1 VDRPGDAAPAGT
13 SIVVEG
19 VELAYGQGAESVP
32 VLHGVDLA
40 VEAGERI
47 ALLGPSGCGKTTLLR
62 VVAGLERPSSGVVS
76 VGGRVVVGE
85 GTWVPPERR
94 RVGLVFQD
102 GALFPHRTVAGNVGY
117 GLGRRDPD
125 RAERVAAALAMVGLD
140 GLGDRTPD
148 ALSGGQQQRVALAR
162 ALAPRPGA
170 LLLDEPF
177 SDLDASLRVQV
188 RTDVRDLLQRLGVTA
203 VFVTHDQEE
212 AFLVGDRVAVM
223 SDGRIVQV
231 ATPEVLYTRP
241 ATAWV
246 ARFVGEANLLAGHA
260 DGGVASTP
268 LGAVPLADAARGE
281 VEVLV
286 RPEAVALRP
295 GGQAS
300 VESVD
305 FLGHDT
311 SYVVRLPTGEAVRVR
326 VPAAPVAQ
334 VGDAVELAYAG
345 PPTVAY
351 VSRT

>member
-1 VDRPGDAAPAGT
+1 MR
-13 SIVVEG
+13 
-19 VELAYGQGAESVP
+19 
-32 VLHGVDLA
+32 
-40 VEAGERI
+40 
-47 ALLGPSGCGKTTLLR
+47 
-62 VVAGLERPSSGVVS
+62 
-76 VGGRVVVGE
+76 
-85 GTWVPPERR
+85 
-94 RVGLVFQD
+94 
-102 GALFPHRTVAGNVGY
+102 
-117 GLGRRDPD
+117 
-125 RAERVAAALAMVGLD
+125 ERVAAALAMVGLD

-268 LGAVPLADAARGE
+268 LGAVPLVDAAHGA

-286 RPEAVALRP
+286 RPEAVSLHP
-295 GGQAS
+295 GGQAI
-300 VESVD
+300 VERVD

-334 VGDAVELAYAG
+334 VGDPVELAYAG